1 MGGHHVRC
9 AQQARGIELVGT
21 ADIEQSRAR
30 TLPAGVPFTTDV
42 DALLEDCDAL
52 VLAVPADRH
61 EELGLK
67 AFAAGCHVLVEKPL
81 APSVAG
87 CHRLGEAAATHKRVL
102 GVGHVERQNGA
113 LIGVR
118 ERIRSPRF
126 VEGHRLAG
134 YDPRGSEVDV
144 ILDLMIHDIDLVL
157 AMFGVVP
164 SRVDAV
170 GVPVVGERIDIANA
184 RLEFPEGGLANL
196 TASRV
201 SREPIRKFRIFQSEA
216 YFSLDLQE
224 QTAEILRRDEGQQPF
239 GVRLE
244 KVERP
249 AGHNPLV
256 RELEEFAAAV
266 RGEASDLVTTEEG
279 TRAVACAE
287 LVRDAIERRRAQWDG
302 DVPGSRSSC
311 RARR

>member
-9 AQQARGIELVGT
+9 ARQARGIELVGA
-21 ADIEQSRAR
+21 ADIDPARAQS
-30 TLPAGVPFTTDV
+30 LPAGVPFTTDV
-42 DALLEDCDAL
+42 DALLADSEAI

-67 AFAAGCHVLVEKPL
+67 ALAAGCHLLIEKPL
-81 APSVAG
+81 APSVSA
-87 CHRLGEAAATHKRVL
+87 CRRLSDAASTYARVV

-113 LIGVR
+113 LLGVR
-118 ERIRSPRF
+118 GRIRSPRF

-157 AMFGVVP
+157 AMFGVSP
-164 SRVDAV
+164 QRVDAV
-170 GVPVVGERIDIANA
+170 GVAVVGERIDIANA
-184 RLEFPEGGLANL
+184 RLEFPNGGLANL

-201 SREPIRKFRIFQSEA
+201 SREPLRKFRVFQSEA
-216 YFSLDLQE
+216 YFSLDLQQ
-224 QTAEILRRDEGQQPF
+224 QTGEIFRRDAEQQPF

-244 KVERP
+244 RVER
-249 AGHNPLV
+249 AEGHNPLV

-266 RGEASDLVTTEEG
+266 RGDTSDLVTTEEG
-279 TRAVACAE
+279 TQAVACAE
-287 LVRDAIERRRAQWDG
+287 LVREAIERRREQWTAE
-302 DVPGSRSSC
+302 VPELRSSC
-311 RARR
+311 GDRP